1 MVSNMTA
8 MVETL
13 IPARP
18 VHIPALDRHN
28 PKPFSTSFQ
37 EDFQPVFSK
46 KVDPVSE
53 PIPADVDHKDLRHN
67 KEYLTEVK
75 ASYQRHPLPQIT
87 RAPCRTR
94 FCTNFK
100 MQTDPGEID
109 YLTTT
114 SQKFRPQPFQPPP
127 TSIRPSL
134 AIKKI
139 QQVEKLPE
147 SIQKAS
153 FPPQHG
159 SPLIKA
165 TVKHLAEGFPTIKGD
180 GRHRS
185 FVSQYNNT
193 FQGAWSRPAQ
203 PVEKHSS
210 VSIGDPEKIRERET
224 THAASFSR
232 PAVCRPPVVKERLKL
247 NLGNF
252 SNDPW
257 SSTARETF
265 CYHKL
270 EDPVVLTRRNRNFS
284 SVPKG
289 DTDMGRNKERMSVTT
304 NRNSFS
310 NLNNT
315 ELSVHVPGNDLI
327 TKSHVQFSP
336 PRLSGL
342 YYTTT
347 TTEDYS
353 KRDGERA
360 KPATQLP
367 SHILRGPAEHGV
379 NLSTTGADFL
389 PMKTRKQTPCLS
401 QQRGHIKFPL
411 AHQHFSTTHKEHY
424 TAKPLILQHPGC
436 SQFLTHFVIQ

>member
-1 MVSNMTA
+1 MTA

-75 ASYQRHPLPQIT
+75 ASYQRHPLPQIA

-94 FCTNFK
+94 FYTNFK

-165 TVKHLAEGFPTIKGD
+165 TVKH
-180 GRHRS
+180 
-185 FVSQYNNT
+185 
-193 FQGAWSRPAQ
+193 
-203 PVEKHSS
+203 
-210 VSIGDPEKIRERET
+210 
-224 THAASFSR
+224 
-232 PAVCRPPVVKERLKL
+232 
-247 NLGNF
+247 
-252 SNDPW
+252 
-257 SSTARETF
+257 
-265 CYHKL
+265 L

-367 SHILRGPAEHGV
+367 SHILRGPEHGV
-379 NLSTTGADFL
+379 NLSTTGTDFL